1 MLLTI
6 SSRSTNGPA
15 PSTLIP
21 PQHCT
26 PSHAASQSAYKWHG
40 SIGSHKRSIW
50 DGVSWCLIS
59 AAILGELDMRHQET
73 PSQMESPGAS
83 YPLPY
88 SANWILSS
96 TGLTSPATSRMSMSS
111 PRGSVEKTP
120 FANASISTRVPGS
133 SEGSPAIMSTTSSS
147 ESSSARVRSPLTLPF
162 GSLYL
167 RRWNVLQTL

>member
-59 AAILGELDMRHQET
+59 AAILGELDLIINGSDKPRDLQDVDE
-73 PSQMESPGAS
+73 
-83 YPLPY
+83 
-88 SANWILSS
+88 
-96 TGLTSPATSRMSMSS
+96 LT
-111 PRGSVEKTP
+111 
-120 FANASISTRVPGS
+120 TRICR
-133 SEGSPAIMSTTSSS
+133 ED
-147 ESSSARVRSPLTLPF
+147 TLRQR
-162 GSLYL
+162 LNINTRTRL
-167 RRWNVLQTL
+167 V